1 MPVKFE
7 AKQGMAQNALIQAVK
22 RGPAPRRGIL
32 KACTANAVARLRAGW
47 RDTAARAFGAGV
59 GGKQGAAQRTEKGCR
74 RWRSRGVRR
83 ESRRKGLHAVDAALL
98 GQAQQML
105 QACQC
110 TTQPAHA
117 RRFEKPKK
125 TVLHGLRID
134 ADYGLEVLLGNG

>member
-1 MPVKFE
+1 MAVKFE
-7 AKQGMAQNALIQAVK
+7 AQQGMAQNALIQAVK

-98 GQAQQML
+98 GQAQQVL
-105 QACQC
+105 QVRQC

-117 RRFEKPKK
+117 RRVEKPKK